1 MYGTQIRPGAAA
13 HVSATEPHADE
24 DVPLNER
31 LAGDGGGAL
40 RDELLDELAVAAVDI
55 EVALGRESDAAQAQ
69 MLRNLLQAVRLG
81 EGVVAEA
88 WNSLHG

>member
-1 MYGTQIRPGAAA
+1 MYGTQTRPGAAA
-13 HVSATEPHADE
+13 HVSATEPPEE
-24 DVPLNER
+24 DVPLNVR
-31 LAGDGGGAL
+31 LAGDGAGAL
-40 RDELLDELAVAAVDI
+40 RDEFLDELAVAAVDI
-55 EVALGRESDAAQAQ
+55 ETALGRESDAAQAQ